1 MRICVAQATGTHG
14 RTADTFDSETH
25 TAFVWDG
32 DTLVQE
38 IQADR
43 SISYLYEPE
52 SFVPLA
58 QVVSDVPASAYTQAA
73 ADALCQAREQ
83 RRAQAE
89 QEAEA
94 LQWLELTDKAA
105 AEQLRNTQAH
115 KSNS

>member
-14 RTADTFDSETH
+14 QAAETFDSETH

-38 IQADR
+38 IQAER

-52 SFVPLA
+52 SFVPQA

-73 ADALCQAREQ
+73 A
-83 RRAQAE
+83 
-89 QEAEA
+89 
-94 LQWLELTDKAA
+94 
-105 AEQLRNTQAH
+105 EQLRKAHAH
-115 KSNS
+115 KSTP